1 MDVEEVSTIPEK
13 ILSLIVDFSNEL
25 INKVDGLVRAIVL
38 FGSYSRGEE
47 TEKSD
52 IDLLVIVDDV
62 YNKWD
67 NVTSTFYYDNLNK
80 ILSQEKFKKLHVN
93 TLTLSIFWDMVR
105 NGDPLAVNIIRSG
118 KALIDPF
125 GLFGSLK
132 KLLQMGRI
140 IPSNEA
146 IELAKIR
153 VDNNLRN
160 YKINIIKAFE
170 SIYLIFVNSAQY
182 YLMRKGYSLIGPE
195 EILEA
200 LKKEFGD
207 KEVVMWYEEI
217 LKKMKSIS
225 HGESI
230 DISGKDL
237 DEYFKKAIEFKKAM
251 GIE

>member
-1 MDVEEVSTIPEK
+1 MDVEEVSSIPEK
-13 ILSLIVDFSNEL
+13 VLSIIVDFSNEL

-93 TLTLSIFWDMVR
+93 TLTLSVFWDMVR
-105 NGDPLAVNIIRSG
+105 NGDPLAVNVIRSG

-140 IPSNEA
+140 VPSNEA
-146 IELAKIR
+146 IEMAKMR
-153 VDNNLRN
+153 VENSLRN
-160 YKINIIKAFE
+160 YKIDLIKAFE

-182 YLMRKGYSLIGPE
+182 YLMKKGYSLIGPE

-200 LKKEFGD
+200 LKKEFGN
-207 KEVVMWYEEI
+207 EEIVMWYDEI

-225 HGESI
+225 HGESM

-237 DEYFKKAIEFKKAM
+237 DEYFKKAMEFKKAM

>member
-1 MDVEEVSTIPEK
+1 MDVEEISTVPEK

-25 INKVDGLVRAIVL
+25 INKVDGLIRAIVL
-38 FGSYSRGEE
+38 FGSYSKGEE

-52 IDLLVIVDDV
+52 IDLLIIVDDV

-67 NVTSTFYYDNLNK
+67 NVTSTFYYNNLNQ
-80 ILSQEKFKKLHVN
+80 ILSQEKFRKLHVN
-93 TLTLSIFWDMVR
+93 TLTLSVFWDMVR
-105 NGDPLAVNIIRSG
+105 NGDPLAVSIIRSG

-132 KLLQMGRI
+132 KLLRMGKI
-140 IPSNEA
+140 VPSSEA
-146 IELAKIR
+146 IEMAKIR
-153 VDNNLRN
+153 VENSLRN
-160 YKINIIKAFE
+160 YKINIIRAFE

-182 YLMRKGYSLIGPE
+182 YLMKKGYSLIGPD
-195 EILEA
+195 EILDA
-200 LKKEFGD
+200 LKKEFGNS
-207 KEVVMWYEEI
+207 EIVILYEEV
-217 LKKMKSIS
+217 LKKMKAIS

-237 DEYFKKAIEFKKAM
+237 DEYFKKAIEFKKTM